1 MYNRLKT
8 MVHKIWNYRSKK
20 WMNNKV
26 IKLMLRSFTSHNS
39 TLVILIFENP
49 RYKKMSPEGGVWE
62 VPKPLDDGVGLQA
75 H

>member
-1 MYNRLKT
+1 
-8 MVHKIWNYRSKK
+8 
-20 WMNNKV
+20 
-26 IKLMLRSFTSHNS
+26 MLRSFTSHNS